1 MREGLEGQ
9 RQQRVPRRAFGPTRN
24 DKGQMRERAE
34 RRGLKPRPFK
44 TGARTSRLLALT
56 ALLGAK
62 IRAIEK
68 LLQAKNLGFLLRRL
82 RDQLEMLVDH
92 RFSNLGKRTLGA
104 ERIAGLN

>member
-1 MREGLEGQ
+1 
-9 RQQRVPRRAFGPTRN
+9 
-24 DKGQMRERAE
+24 MRERAE